1 MATKKVVSV
10 DTIREEMRVL
20 NAAATD
26 VAATDI
32 TNWLT
37 PEFWT
42 MAATAL
48 ANLVAVAV
56 MIGWVDQTQAQDI
69 TKAVSALIGA
79 TQVLV
84 LNTVLVFKYLT
95 QRQQLKVEA
104 MRAKYDYVTAV
115 TIEKM
120 RAERGS

>member
-1 MATKKVVSV
+1 MAG
-10 DTIREEMRVL
+10 
-20 NAAATD
+20 
-26 VAATDI
+26 
-32 TNWLT
+32 
-37 PEFWT
+37 
-42 MAATAL
+42 TAL

-56 MIGWVDQTQAQDI
+56 MVGWVDHTQAQDI

-95 QRQQLKVEA
+95 QRQQIKVEA

>member
-1 MATKKVVSV
+1 
-10 DTIREEMRVL
+10 
-20 NAAATD
+20 
-26 VAATDI
+26 
-32 TNWLT
+32 
-37 PEFWT
+37 
-42 MAATAL
+42 
-48 ANLVAVAV
+48 

>member
-1 MATKKVVSV
+1 MATKKMISV
-10 DTIREEMRVL
+10 DALREEMRVL
-20 NAAATD
+20 NAVAGDAAGTD
-26 VAATDI
+26 V

-42 MAATAL
+42 MAGTAL

-56 MIGWVDQTQAQDI
+56 MVGWVDQTQAQDI
-69 TKAVSALIGA
+69 TKAVSALVGA

-84 LNTVLVFKYLT
+84 LNTVLVWKYLT
-95 QRQQLKVEA
+95 QRQAVRVEA

-115 TIEKM
+115 TVEKM
-120 RAERGS
+120 RAERGA

>member
-26 VAATDI
+26 VAATDM

>member
-26 VAATDI
+26 VAATDM

-95 QRQQLKVEA
+95 QRQQIKVEA

-120 RAERGS
+120 RAERGA

>member
-1 MATKKVVSV
+1 MATQKKTSV
-10 DTIREEMRVL
+10 DTIREDMRVL

-26 VAATDI
+26 VAAADV

-42 MAATAL
+42 MAGTAL

-69 TKAVSALIGA
+69 TKAVSALVGA

-84 LNTVLVFKYLT
+84 LNTVLVWKYLT
-95 QRQQLKVEA
+95 QRQEIKVQA
-104 MRAKYDYVTAV
+104 MRAKYDYITAV

-120 RAERGS
+120 RERGA

>member
-26 VAATDI
+26 VAAADT

-42 MAATAL
+42 MAGTAL

-56 MIGWVDQTQAQDI
+56 MVGWVDHTQAQDI

-95 QRQQLKVEA
+95 QRQQIKVEA

>member
-1 MATKKVVSV
+1 MATKKVSI
-10 DTIREEMRVL
+10 DTLRADMRL
-20 NAAATD
+20 LGAAAGD
-26 VAATDI
+26 AVSPDL

-42 MAATAL
+42 MAGTAL

-69 TKAVSALIGA
+69 TKAVSALVGA

-84 LNTVLVFKYLT
+84 LNTALVWKYLT
-95 QRQQLKVEA
+95 NRQQIRERMVA
-104 MRAKYDYVTAV
+104 SQYDYITAV

-120 RAERGS
+120 RAERGA

>member
-1 MATKKVVSV
+1 MATKKVSI
-10 DTIREEMRVL
+10 DTIREDMRVL
-20 NAAATD
+20 GAAANGAVSTD
-26 VAATDI
+26 L

-42 MAATAL
+42 MAGTAL

-69 TKAVSALIGA
+69 TKAVSALVGA

-84 LNTVLVFKYLT
+84 LNTALVWKYLT
-95 QRQQLKVEA
+95 NRQQIRERMVA
-104 MRAKYDYVTAV
+104 SQYDYITAV

-120 RAERGS
+120 RAERGA

>member
-1 MATKKVVSV
+1 MTTEKTPIS
-10 DTIREEMRVL
+10 TIREEMRVL
-20 NAAATD
+20 NAVAGD
-26 VAATDI
+26 VATKDL

-37 PEFWT
+37 PEFWA
-42 MAATAL
+42 MAGTAL

-69 TKAVSALIGA
+69 TKAVSALVGA

-84 LNTVLVFKYLT
+84 LNTVLVWKYLSGRAAVKT
-95 QRQQLKVEA
+95 EA
-104 MRAKYDYVTAV
+104 MRARYDYVTAV

-120 RAERGS
+120 RAERGA

>member
-42 MAATAL
+42 MAGTAL

-95 QRQQLKVEA
+95 QRQQIKVEA

-120 RAERGS
+120 RAARGS

>member
-26 VAATDI
+26 VAATDM

-69 TKAVSALIGA
+69 TKAVSALVGA